1 MQSENKEFEVTQLTN
16 QEMIDVMFFLASI
29 NKSKLENVCS
39 SFYNFGLTKIP
50 EMKKCEKLTTEIT
63 SITSRKS
70 PCGEGT
76 NTWARYKMHVHR
88 RAFQLSVTHDILAR
102 MADFLKSA
110 DVEVILKI
118 KK

>member
-1 MQSENKEFEVTQLTN
+1 MQADDKEFEVAQLSQ
-16 QEMIDVMFFLASI
+16 QEMIDVMFILASI

-39 SFYNFGLTKIP
+39 SFYNFGVTKVS
-50 EMKKCEKLTTEIT
+50 EMRPCEKLKTEIAA
-63 SITSRKS
+63 ITTRKS

-76 NTWARYKMHVHR
+76 NTWAKFKMHVHR
-88 RAFQLSVTHDILAR
+88 RTFQLAVSHDILAK

-118 KK
+118 KN